1 LIADQAGSALRR
13 SNLHEQLEESLFET
27 VIALANAVEARDTY
41 TKDHSARME
50 VLVVEVCKQLDF
62 PEEEI
67 QNMRLAARMHDIGK
81 IGVPDH
87 ILRKPSSLTEE
98 EWVEMRKHPEIGSKI
113 LAPISK
119 MDKVSPII
127 RAHHEKFNGTG
138 YPDGLEKDQIPL
150 GARILTVVDAYVAMT
165 DDRLYRKS
173 LGHTKALEE
182 LIKNKGS
189 QFDPEIV
196 DIFLKVID
204 HK

>member
-1 LIADQAGSALRR
+1 
-13 SNLHEQLEESLFET
+13 LEESFIET
-27 VIALANAVEARDTY
+27 VISLANAVEARDTY

-50 VLVVEVCKQLDF
+50 VLVVVEVCKQLDF

-87 ILRKPSSLTEE
+87 ILRKPNSLTEE
-98 EWVEMRKHPEIGSKI
+98 EWVEMRKHPEIGAKI
-113 LAPISK
+113 LAPITK
-119 MDKVSPII
+119 MAPVSTII

-138 YPDGLEKDQIPL
+138 YPDGLENDQIPL

-173 LGHTKALEE
+173 LGHAKALEE
-182 LIKNKGS
+182 LINNKGS

-204 HK
+204 KK